1 MQTAFTAQF
10 PKAPLTPGRIGPPS
24 SKKTN
29 TCINKR
35 SIHNLDKMVPPTYA
49 QLPLLP
55 LTDTELIVYFFNSL
69 SRPIVSLRLY
79 ARGWGPAAICHAV
92 NTHRVVEPEYLRNT
106 CSVKCTTAIKKGR
119 DRYGDEW
126 ESYNRAILS
135 DKGTTDE
142 KATDMIRLGSDELA
156 NASDFDVRALCNGL
170 RMHPGEAD
178 GGIFTRCVKFCEGNE
193 ASYNLSNVWQL
204 ASVLDAGRT
213 PRYSRTPE
221 LIKKTKEDFPALT
234 PSVLSNTSVT
244 SKDTDSTSQESH

>member
-1 MQTAFTAQF
+1 
-10 PKAPLTPGRIGPPS
+10 
-24 SKKTN
+24 
-29 TCINKR
+29 
-35 SIHNLDKMVPPTYA
+35 
-49 QLPLLP
+49 
-55 LTDTELIVYFFNSL
+55 
-69 SRPIVSLRLY
+69 VSLRLY

-170 RMHPGEAD
+170 RMHPNSVRE
-178 GGIFTRCVKFCEGNE
+178 TRRLTIYRTCGSSHLF
-193 ASYNLSNVWQL
+193 LTL
-204 ASVLDAGRT
+204 AVHRDTLG
-213 PRYSRTPE
+213 
-221 LIKKTKEDFPALT
+221 L
-234 PSVLSNTSVT
+234 PSS
-244 SKDTDSTSQESH
+244 